1 MSMDSSFTVVD
12 MFDVDAFD
20 ERSVESSR
28 KQLKQVKQDVDLF
41 TNIDVLQCQG
51 AKFEWLAAFDDQRP
65 FNLWKWR
72 WEMTGF

>member
-28 KQLKQVKQDVDLF
+28 KQVKQDVDLF
-41 TNIDVLQCQG
+41 TNIDVLQCQS

-65 FNLWKWR
+65 LTSGNGGGK
-72 WEMTGF
+72 